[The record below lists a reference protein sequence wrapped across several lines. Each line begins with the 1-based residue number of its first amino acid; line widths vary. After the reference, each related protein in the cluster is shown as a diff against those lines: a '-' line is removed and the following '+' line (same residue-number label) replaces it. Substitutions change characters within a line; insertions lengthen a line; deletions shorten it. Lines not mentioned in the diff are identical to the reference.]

1 MPTCLLGQGG
11 SQKSECGSFRA
22 TKRAKRQPSLSEVF
36 LFLQS
41 TIPLELI
48 QAFRETA
55 YRVEAPE
62 PFVLSI
68 DERSEPLGQLY
79 SAHSVSSCAFITAW
93 NPYSES
99 LSAEENSTRQIQL
112 AKDVREL
119 GLKLIE
125 GEGKHPDGLWP
136 GEASYLVLGLSL
148 DEAQKL
154 GQQYQQNAIL
164 WCGADAIPRL
174 VLLK

>member
-22 TKRAKRQPSLSEVF
+22 TKRAKRQPSHSEVF
-36 LFLQS
+36 LFSQS
-41 TIPLELI
+41 TISLELI
-48 QAFRETA
+48 QAYRETA
-55 YRVEAPE
+55 YRVDAPE

-68 DERSEPLGQLY
+68 DQSSSHLKRLY
-79 SAHSVSSCAFITAW
+79 RTHLVSSCAFITAW

-99 LSAEENSTRQIQL
+99 LSAEENSARQTRL
-112 AKDVREL
+112 ANDVREL
-119 GLKLIE
+119 ALELIE
-125 GEGKHPDGLWP
+125 GEGKHPNGLWP
-136 GEASYLVLGLSL
+136 GEASYLVLGLTL

-164 WCGADAIPRL
+164 WCGAEAIPRL

>member
-1 MPTCLLGQGG
+1 
-11 SQKSECGSFRA
+11 
-22 TKRAKRQPSLSEVF
+22 

-41 TIPLELI
+41 TIPLDLI

-55 YRVEAPE
+55 YRVDAPE
-62 PFVLSI
+62 PFVLSV
-68 DERSEPLGQLY
+68 DKRSESLEKLY
-79 SAHSVSSCAFITAW
+79 ATHSVSSCAFITAW

-99 LSAEENSTRQIQL
+99 FSAEDNSTRQTRL
-112 AKDVREL
+112 AKDVRAL

-125 GEGKHPDGLWP
+125 GEGNHPNGLWP
-136 GEASYLVLGLSL
+136 GEASYLILGLSL

>member
-22 TKRAKRQPSLSEVF
+22 TKRAKRQPSFLEVF
-36 LFLQS
+36 LFSQS
-41 TIPLELI
+41 TIPLDLI
-48 QAFRETA
+48 EAYRETA
-55 YRVEAPE
+55 YRVEALE

-68 DERSEPLGQLY
+68 DQRSEPLGQLY
-79 SAHSVSSCAFITAW
+79 RTHSVSSCAFMTAW

-99 LSAEENSTRQIQL
+99 LSAEENSNRQTKL
-112 AKDVREL
+112 ANDVRNL
-119 GLKLIE
+119 GFELIE
-125 GEGKHPDGLWP
+125 GEGKHPNGLWP
-136 GEASYLVLGLSL
+136 GEASYLVLGMSL

-154 GQQYQQNAIL
+154 GQQYEQNAIL
-164 WCGADAIPRL
+164 WCDADAIPRL